1 MPKLARLTCWV
12 LGALFVVAGVM
23 TVAFG
28 EPGDQHHNLLHLTTG
43 LVAVIAG
50 TSRDSFTAR
59 IFCIVFGAGYLASL
73 GYILG
78 DPQYDRLWQVG
89 VLHLA
94 KAEHLFHIVLGCVV
108 LAAGLLTVARRPLG
122 RRPPRPGRGLRRG
135 SSWAASQ
142 WRLRRG
148 QPMVSDG
155 DLDDAHAASQLHD
168 AWGEL
173 K

>member
-28 EPGDQHHNLLHLTTG
+28 EPGDQHHNLLHLATG

-50 TSRDSFTAR
+50 VSRDRFTAR
-59 IFCIVFGAGYLASL
+59 IFCIVVGAGYLAFGAL

-78 DPQYDRLWQVG
+78 DPHSDRLWHVG

-94 KAEHLFHIVLGCVV
+94 
-108 LAAGLLTVARRPLG
+108 
-122 RRPPRPGRGLRRG
+122 
-135 SSWAASQ
+135 
-142 WRLRRG
+142 
-148 QPMVSDG
+148 
-155 DLDDAHAASQLHD
+155 
-168 AWGEL
+168 
-173 K
+173 

>member
-1 MPKLARLTCWV
+1 MPKLARLTYWV

-59 IFCIVFGAGYLASL
+59 IFRIVFGAGYLASL

-135 SSWAASQ
+135 SSWAASR
-142 WRLRRG
+142 WRPLE
-148 QPMVSDG
+148 
-155 DLDDAHAASQLHD
+155 
-168 AWGEL
+168 W
-173 K
+173 

>member
-1 MPKLARLTCWV
+1 
-12 LGALFVVAGVM
+12 
-23 TVAFG
+23 
-28 EPGDQHHNLLHLTTG
+28 
-43 LVAVIAG
+43 VIAG

-108 LAAGLLTVARRPLG
+108 LAAGLLTVARRPLSDDA
-122 RRPPRPGRGLRRG
+122 PRGLVG
-135 SSWAASQ
+135 GYAGG
-142 WRLRRG
+142 RRG
-148 QPMVSDG
+148 QPHSG
-155 DLDDAHAASQLHD
+155 GSAAASP
-168 AWGEL
+168 W
-173 K
+173 

>member
-1 MPKLARLTCWV
+1 MPKLARLTYWV

-108 LAAGLLTVARRPLG
+108 LAAGLLTVAAASRTTPPTAWSGATQGVVVGSLTVAA
-122 RRPPRPGRGLRRG
+122 PPRPAHGERR
-135 SSWAASQ
+135 
-142 WRLRRG
+142 RPR
-148 QPMVSDG
+148 
-155 DLDDAHAASQLHD
+155 
-168 AWGEL
+168 
-173 K
+173 